1 MKNLCQLLLSLLFVI
16 SSLGKISGQNIDS
29 LKRVYY
35 TTSKNKLSSLKD
47 TAYINLLYQLGRYY
61 QGASPDTAFILHK
74 KSIQLI
80 NTYIVSKTT
89 ISENDKIALKIK
101 LGEATRQLGW
111 DYMITGNPVQAEK
124 NYHEAIALALDCQK
138 NSTKK
143 NKGYAVRL
151 HAAALCNLGSY
162 YDGHNQPKKAIGLY
176 HEAMLVS
183 DKIKNKVIISSCLGN
198 IGSTYWSIGYL
209 DSAAYYI
216 EKSLPIYKELNNETG
231 IMNSYYMLSQI
242 NDDNG
247 NFPDAIKNLHKALVY
262 AQKTGNKRMEGNI
275 YNSIGIVYSH
285 QDQNKK
291 AYQYFDKAKVIAK
304 EVGDQVLFM
313 NSLTNTAILLFEEN
327 KFKEAIKIYEDAFL
341 IAEKIEDTVLIA
353 KNHGNIGNVY
363 EKMGDLKKAL
373 YHYKIGEE
381 LSLITE
387 NKVSIAKN
395 KGNIGSVYLKLG
407 QYAKA
412 EPYFKEAL
420 QLGEE
425 TDNIEIMM
433 DYSMHLSQLY
443 ELTNKHK
450 LSLFYYKQ
458 HITLRDSMLKVED
471 IKSTMQQELQFEY
484 SKKATADSVAQLK
497 EKEIANTRIAQQQ
510 AELKAK
516 RNIQYAL
523 FGGLALV
530 IVFSIFMYNRFKVTK
545 KQNLIIEEQ
554 KREVHLQKDI
564 IEEKHKEITD
574 SINYAERIQR
584 SFLASKTFLDNNL
597 NDYFVLFEPKEAVS
611 GDFYWASTL
620 NNGNFIIACA
630 DSTGHGVPGAIMSI
644 LNISALEKSI
654 EHLNQPD
661 EILNH
666 TRKVIIDRLKN
677 DGSEEGGKDGMDVSL
692 LVLNKERNKL
702 IYSAANNPIWI
713 LRNGQIIELSPD
725 KMPVGKHDHDSV
737 PFKKHEI
744 DIIKGDIIYSL
755 TDGMPDQFGGQKGK
769 KYKYNHLKSFLVSI
783 VHLEMNEQRKSI
795 LNEFYTWKG
804 DLEQTDDVT
813 IVGIKI

>member
-1 MKNLCQLLLSLLFVI
+1 M
-16 SSLGKISGQNIDS
+16 
-29 LKRVYY
+29 
-35 TTSKNKLSSLKD
+35 KD
-47 TAYINLLYQLGRYY
+47 TAYLNMLYHLGRFY

-80 NTYIVSKTT
+80 NSYISSKANL
-89 ISENDKIALKIK
+89 SENDKTVLKIK

-111 DYMITGNPVQAEK
+111 DYMITGNPDEAKK
-124 NYHEAIALALDCQK
+124 NYHEAIALSLACQK
-138 NSTKK
+138 TSIKK
-143 NKGYAVRL
+143 NKNYAIRL
-151 HAAALCNLGSY
+151 HSAALCNLGSF
-162 YDGHNQPKKAIGLY
+162 YDTHNQPRKAISTY
-176 HEAMLVS
+176 REAMALS
-183 DKIKNKVIISSCLGN
+183 DKIGNTAIKTSCLGN
-198 IGSTYWSIGYL
+198 VGTTYWNLGDL
-209 DSAAYYI
+209 DSAIFYI
-216 EKSLPIYKELNNETG
+216 EKSIPIYKKIKNETG
-231 IMNSYYMLSQI
+231 LANSYYMLGLV
-242 NDDNG
+242 NDDKG
-247 NFPDAIKNLHKALVY
+247 NFPAALDNLLKSLRL
-262 AQKTGNKRMEGNI
+262 AQKTENKRIEGNI
-275 YNSIGIVYSH
+275 LNSIGVVYRH
-285 QDQNKK
+285 QDQIAK
-291 AYQYFDKAKVIAK
+291 ALPYLLRAQKIAK
-304 EVGDQVLFM
+304 EINDLTLLA
-313 NSLTNTAILLFEEN
+313 NTLTNTAALFMVDN
-327 KFKEAIKIYEDAFL
+327 KYEEAIANYEEVFK
-341 IAEKIEDTVLIA
+341 IAEVIQDSTMIA
-353 KNHGNIGNVY
+353 KNYGSIGNVY
-363 EKMGDLKKAL
+363 EKMGNLNKAL
-373 YHYKIGEE
+373 DSYLKGEE
-381 LSLITE
+381 LSK
-387 NKVSIAKN
+387 KVETKIGLAKN
-395 KGNIGSVYLKLG
+395 KANIGSIYIKLG
-407 QYAKA
+407 QYVKA
-412 EPYFKEAL
+412 EHYFSDAF
-420 QLGEE
+420 QLGKE
-425 TDNIEIMM
+425 TDNIEIIK
-433 DYSMHLSQLY
+433 DLSMHLSQLY
-443 ELTNKHK
+443 ELTNKHQ

-458 HITLRDSMLKVED
+458 HIALRDSMLKVED

-584 SFLASKTFLDNNL
+584 SFLASKAFLDKNL
-597 NDYFVLFEPKEAVS
+597 NDYFVLFEPKEVVS

-620 NNGNFIIACA
+620 NNGNFVMACA

-654 EHLNQPD
+654 EQLNQPD

-744 DIIKGDIIYSL
+744 DILKGDIIYSL

-783 VHLEMNEQRKSI
+783 VHLNMIEQRKSI